1 MQSKHSLPGMI
12 AGALAVA
19 CSGVLCA
26 HAQTYPERPIRF
38 VIPFPP
44 GGGADNLGRI
54 VGGFVGESVGQ
65 QVVIDNKPGA
75 GGNIAAEIVA
85 RAAPDGYTVLQGNIA
100 HAIAKSI
107 YRKLSYD
114 VLGDFIPVT
123 QLASTPFLLAA
134 NPSIGASN
142 IRELIALAKAKPG
155 ALNYASSGNG
165 GPSHLAM
172 EIFKTMTGTDIRHIP
187 YKGAVPAA
195 TDLIA
200 GQVQLLFMTVSSGM
214 PYVQSGRLKAL
225 GIASLKR
232 SPSAEGIP
240 TIAESGVPGY
250 EASTWFGVMLPKGT
264 PQPIVM
270 RLYEAFTNA
279 LKNRDAQEK
288 LLKQGFDLVGSTPQE
303 FGAYVRA
310 EVPKWEKA
318 VKASGASADQ

>member
-1 MQSKHSLPGMI
+1 MKPNRL
-12 AGALAVA
+12 L
-19 CSGVLCA
+19 SGVLCGIA
-26 HAQTYPERPIRF
+26 CCALPAVAQSYPDRPIRF

-54 VGGFVGESVGQ
+54 SGAAVGEALGQ
-65 QVVIDNKPGA
+65 QVVIDNKAGA

-107 YRKLSYD
+107 YKKLSYD
-114 VLGDFIPVT
+114 VINDFVPVT

-134 NPSIGASN
+134 NASLAAAN
-142 IRELIALAKAKPG
+142 TKDLIALAKAKPG
-155 ALNYASSGNG
+155 TLNYASSGNG

-225 GIASLKR
+225 GIASLRR
-232 SPSAEGIP
+232 SPSAENIP
-240 TIAESGVPGY
+240 TIAESGVPGF

-264 PQPIVM
+264 PQTVVT
-270 RLYEAFTNA
+270 RLHETFTAA
-279 LKNRDAQEK
+279 LRNRDVQER
-288 LLKQGFDLVGSTPQE
+288 LLRQGFDLVGSTPQE
-303 FGAYVRA
+303 FGAYVRS

-318 VKASGASADQ
+318 VKASGATADQ

>member
-1 MQSKHSLPGMI
+1 MKPIRL
-12 AGALAVA
+12 L
-19 CSGVLCA
+19 SGVLCGIA
-26 HAQTYPERPIRF
+26 CCALPAVAQSYPDRPIRF

-54 VGGFVGESVGQ
+54 SGAAVGEALGQ
-65 QVVIDNKPGA
+65 QVVIDNKAGA

-107 YRKLSYD
+107 YKNLSYD
-114 VLGDFIPVT
+114 VINDFVPVT

-134 NPSIGASN
+134 NASLAATN
-142 IRELIALAKAKPG
+142 TKDLIALAKAKPG
-155 ALNYASSGNG
+155 TLNYASSGNG

-225 GIASLKR
+225 GIASLRR
-232 SPSAEGIP
+232 SPSAENIP
-240 TIAESGVPGY
+240 TIAESGVPGF

-264 PQPIVM
+264 PQTVVT
-270 RLYEAFTNA
+270 RLHETFTAA
-279 LKNRDAQEK
+279 LRNRDVQER
-288 LLKQGFDLVGSTPQE
+288 LLRQGFDLVGSTPQE
-303 FGAYVRA
+303 FGTYVRS

-318 VKASGASADQ
+318 VKASGATADQ